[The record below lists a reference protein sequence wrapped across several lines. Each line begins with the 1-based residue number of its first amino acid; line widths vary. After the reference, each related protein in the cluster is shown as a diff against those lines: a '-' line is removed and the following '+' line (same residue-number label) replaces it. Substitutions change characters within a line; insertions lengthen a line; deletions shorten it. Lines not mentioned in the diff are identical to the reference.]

1 MSSLAASKALSETA
15 GFTALQARLYA
26 DAPDKS
32 GPWLVTGAV
41 LMAQQAAAL
50 ALKAADDVIPEQA
63 GATELLL
70 RAANRDRLP
79 APYTLAFGMAARQ
92 GFDRLVEARN
102 SFMHPR
108 GLAWFVSDET
118 LVRGLPITTA
128 TVRHLL
134 LTQPVKLELCDDP
147 AVLST
152 ALSEIDALADFLS

>member
-1 MSSLAASKALSETA
+1 MLEASKALLETA
-15 GFTALQARLYA
+15 RFTAHQARLYA

-50 ALKAADDVIPEQA
+50 ALKAADDSIPEQA

-70 RAANRDRLP
+70 RAAHKERLP
-79 APYTLAFGMAARQ
+79 PPCTLPFGMAARS

-108 GLAWFVSDET
+108 GTIWFVSET
-118 LVRGLPITTA
+118 TLTQGLPVA
-128 TVRHLL
+128 VQAVRHLM
-134 LTQPVKLELCDDP
+134 LTQPIDPSLCSDPRALDD
-147 AVLST
+147 
-152 ALSEIDALADFLS
+152 ALGDIEALADFLA

>member
-1 MSSLAASKALSETA
+1 MSSLAASKALLETA
-15 GFTALQARLYA
+15 QFTAHQARLYA
-26 DAPDKS
+26 DAPEKS

-50 ALKAADDVIPEQA
+50 ALKAADDTIPEQA

-79 APYTLAFGMAARQ
+79 PPYTLPFGMAARQ

-108 GLAWFVSDET
+108 GIAWFVSDET
-118 LVRGLPITTA
+118 LMRGLPVATD

-134 LTQPVKLELCDDP
+134 LTQPIEQGLCAEP
-147 AVLST
+147 E
-152 ALSEIDALADFLS
+152 ALTEALADIDSLSAFLS

>member
-1 MSSLAASKALSETA
+1 MSSLAASKALLETA
-15 GFTALQARLYA
+15 GFTAHHARLYA
-26 DAPDKS
+26 DAPEKS

-50 ALKAADDVIPEQA
+50 ALKAADDTIPEQA

-79 APYTLAFGMAARQ
+79 PPYTLPFGMAARH

-102 SFMHPR
+102 SYMHPR
-108 GLAWFVSDET
+108 GMSWFVSENT
-118 LVRGLPITTA
+118 LARGLPVATG

-134 LTQPVKLELCDDP
+134 LTQPIERELCNDQ
-147 AVLST
+147 V
-152 ALSEIDALADFLS
+152 ALSQAFADIDALADFLS

>member
-1 MSSLAASKALSETA
+1 MSSLAASKALLETA
-15 GFTALQARLYA
+15 TFTAHQARLYA
-26 DAPDKS
+26 DAPEKS

-50 ALKAADDVIPEQA
+50 ALKAADDTIPEQA

-70 RAANRDRLP
+70 RAANRDRLLP
-79 APYTLAFGMAARQ
+79 PYTLSFGMAARH

-108 GLAWFVSDET
+108 GVAWFVSEDT
-118 LVRGLPITTA
+118 LVRGLSVATG

-134 LTQPVKLELCDDP
+134 LTQPIEGELCDDHE
-147 AVLST
+147 
-152 ALSEIDALADFLS
+152 ALTEALADIEALADFLA